1 MWQDE
6 AATSR
11 NDDRMLAFLL
21 NGWAAELVWEWGKR
35 SVCQDGSRLR
45 KTSNIRVRLVDLF

>member
-1 MWQDE
+1 MWEDE